1 MQESYIRA
9 GHLQRYLNSNGKGL
23 SRAYPHDVQ
32 FVTSSLLN
40 MYWSDMFIMH
50 LVCLHLLS
58 EFLLN
63 HHNEGLV
70 GDVVC
75 GFLDLDHAL
84 LQHVPPVPCLLPHHF
99 LKTNY

>member
-1 MQESYIRA
+1 MRFAPPSVRSLFCTLLADIMLQGFWKSPDTARRYI
-9 GHLQRYLNSNGKGL
+9 GL
-23 SRAYPHDVQ
+23 LER
-32 FVTSSLLN
+32 
-40 MYWSDMFIMH
+40 I
-50 LVCLHLLS
+50 
-58 EFLLN
+58 
-63 HHNEGLV
+63 V